1 MHKELTEILRE
12 HAARYPLME
21 PTDGVKLV
29 YQHVMGGGH
38 MISDP
43 EASLKRL
50 KAELEETPSDFV
62 PLTEDLGNGLVRLNL
77 AAMEASGLTAEG
89 VNRIFVESA
98 REIRGSR
105 EDLVK
110 GLEMLRAVCDE
121 GCFAFDRDALEIYLT
136 DYAAKD
142 YPAVS
147 HSETYRAAYEPAYR
161 VVSKH
166 CLKYLML
173 IETMEYLLER
183 DEKVCVAIDGRA
195 ASGKSTLGAMLQ
207 RMFRANLFHMD
218 DYFLR
223 KEQRTPER
231 LAEPG
236 GNVDYER
243 FGEEVLAGIQTGD
256 SFAYRPFDCSAMEVG
271 APVDVLPN
279 PVTVVEGS
287 YSLHPTLASG
297 YDLKV
302 FLDISP
308 ETQSQRILLRN
319 GEAMHNRFAKV
330 WIPMEEKYFD
340 TLKIREICDF
350 VIDNES

>member
-1 MHKELTEILRE
+1 MNKILAEILRE
-12 HAARYPLME
+12 HAYRYPLME
-21 PTDGVKLV
+21 PTDAVKLV
-29 YQHVMGGGH
+29 YQHVMGPGH
-38 MISDP
+38 MVPDP
-43 EASLKRL
+43 QTSLARL

-62 PLTEDLGNGLVRLNL
+62 PLTEDLGGTLVRLNL
-77 AAMEASGLTAEG
+77 AAMEAAGLTAEG
-89 VNRIFVESA
+89 VNRLFVETA
-98 REIRGSR
+98 NEVRGSR
-105 EDLVK
+105 ETLLE
-110 GLEMLRAVCDE
+110 GLNELRKVCAE
-121 GCFAFDRDALEIYLT
+121 GVFAFDSDALEVYLK

-147 HSETYRAAYEPAYR
+147 HSEAYRAAYEPAYR

-183 DEKVCVAIDGRA
+183 EEKVCVAIDGRA
-195 ASGKSTLGAMLQ
+195 ASGKSTLGDMLQ
-207 RMFRANLFHMD
+207 RMFGANLFHMD

-223 KEQRTPER
+223 KEQRTAQR

-243 FGEEVLAGIQTGD
+243 FKEEVLQGIRSGRP
-256 SFAYRPFDCSAMEVG
+256 FAYRPFDCSVMEVG

-279 PVTVVEGS
+279 PVTIVEGS
-287 YSLHPTLASG
+287 YSLHPALADG

-308 ETQSQRILLRN
+308 ETQSDRILMRN
-319 GEAMHNRFAKV
+319 GESMHRRFV
-330 WIPMEEKYFD
+330 ETWIPLEEKYFD
-340 TLKIREICDF
+340 TLNIREKCDF
-350 VIDNES
+350 VIENE